1 MSFASLFPVFMFE
14 LVFHSILQWPVTQH
28 KHRSSN
34 SEHFISD
41 LGNSVTYFTTKYIT
55 SWIFFTYIICLVKK
69 FVYKVLSICYMP
81 RETESS
87 QKRHP
92 LFHTPQ
98 LVFIFCIETETHY
111 APQGWLG
118 TGYVSQVGLEFSC
131 LCIPRARITAMHHDQ
146 LSIFFSFFVGL

>member
-14 LVFHSILQWPVTQH
+14 LGFHSILQWPVTQH

-92 LFHTPQ
+92 LFHTAQ
-98 LVFIFCIETETHY
+98 LVCIFCIETETHY
-111 APQGWLG
+111 APKA
-118 TGYVSQVGLEFSC
+118 GLELVMYPKLALSSPASASWGPGLQ
-131 LCIPRARITAMHHDQ
+131 LCIMISFQ
-146 LSIFFSFFVGL
+146 FFFHFL